1 MSKFDD
7 FMKLM
12 NQYMS
17 YHGFSLEIC
26 SDMRLTSYS
35 GESKVSLVDSDVRV
49 MDMDVF
55 AKKAYRK
62 IILPDSL
69 SEADSINTADA
80 FLINK
85 CDEWYFVE
93 FKDAKTV

>member
-35 GESKVSLVDSDVRV
+35 GESKVSLVDSDIRV
-49 MDMDVF
+49 MDMDIF
-55 AKKAYRK
+55 ASLNSTKYHSSHLLIKKASAVLIESASLKESGK
-62 IILPDSL
+62 IIFRY
-69 SEADSINTADA
+69 A
-80 FLINK
+80 
-85 CDEWYFVE
+85 
-93 FKDAKTV
+93 

>member
-17 YHGFSLEIC
+17 YHGFSFEIC

-35 GESKVSLVDSDVRV
+35 GESKVSLVDSDIRV
-49 MDMDVF
+49 MDMDIF

-85 CDEWYFVE
+85 CD
-93 FKDAKTV
+93 